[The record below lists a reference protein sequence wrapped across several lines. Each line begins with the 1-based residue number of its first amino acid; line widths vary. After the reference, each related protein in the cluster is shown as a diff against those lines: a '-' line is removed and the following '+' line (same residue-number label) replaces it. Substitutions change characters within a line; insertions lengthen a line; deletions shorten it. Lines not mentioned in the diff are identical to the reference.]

1 MLKALR
7 FIGGG
12 GGAGFFAREG
22 GGGGIFLLPPGV
34 VSTVDQLVVREGRL
48 PIVAVGLSDLMLEKR
63 SSRSWSTWSR
73 CPAGRRANL
82 LPVRR
87 ALGSVGTREIFA
99 PPIEACSRFSLA
111 LSCVTVRLKLGL
123 VDRSGTEGLGE
134 GPRDDRA
141 EPMVGPAMAPLDGGE
156 YSSSSSSALWRPE

>member
-22 GGGGIFLLPPGV
+22 GGGGTFLLPPGV

-48 PIVAVGLSDLMLEKR
+48 PIAAVGLSDLMLENR

-73 CPAGRRANL
+73 
-82 LPVRR
+82 
-87 ALGSVGTREIFA
+87 
-99 PPIEACSRFSLA
+99 
-111 LSCVTVRLKLGL
+111 
-123 VDRSGTEGLGE
+123 
-134 GPRDDRA
+134 
-141 EPMVGPAMAPLDGGE
+141 
-156 YSSSSSSALWRPE
+156 

>member
-1 MLKALR
+1 MLKALL

-34 VSTVDQLVVREGRL
+34 VSTVDQLVVREGML

-63 SSRSWSTWSR
+63 SSRSWSNWSR
-73 CPAGRRANL
+73 CAAGLRANL

-87 ALGSVGTREIFA
+87 VLGSVGARESFA
-99 PPIEACSRFSLA
+99 PPIGEYSRFSMTG
-111 LSCVTVRLKLGL
+111 SCVTVRLKLGL
-123 VDRSGTEGLGE
+123 TDRSGIEDRGE

-141 EPMVGPAMAPLDGGE
+141 EPMAGVAMTPLDGGE
-156 YSSSSSSALWRPE
+156 YSSSSSGAL